1 MVGVTKQ
8 VIPGATILMA
18 VFLPKK
24 NPRNDPPKSRCADI
38 RRTLSAKYQ
47 KEHGDVETILKF
59 ACKTEPFVVR
69 NITALRLCL

>member
-1 MVGVTKQ
+1 M
-8 VIPGATILMA
+8 IPGATILMA

-47 KEHGDVETILKF
+47 KENALYFSLFYAPVYDRFQKESEGKIL
-59 ACKTEPFVVR
+59 
-69 NITALRLCL
+69 L